1 MSSDRMTSAVLQPA
15 KHGFVVD
22 LAVGTRRT
30 QVRVFEFEEEA
41 FQGGVCEM
49 PKALAIPE
57 AIARLREAMEALREC
72 AFAASMAAHAEA
84 HAGSLSHDEGR
95 AAR

>member
-1 MSSDRMTSAVLQPA
+1 MSDDRMTSAVLQPA

-22 LAVGTRRT
+22 LEVGTRRT

-49 PKALAIPE
+49 PRVLTLPE
-57 AIARLREAMEALREC
+57 GIARLREAMEAMREC
-72 AFAASMAAHAEA
+72 AFAASMAANAEA
-84 HAGSLSHDEGR
+84 QAGSMSDDAGR
-95 AAR
+95 AVR

>member
-1 MSSDRMTSAVLQPA
+1 MSDDRMTSAALQPA

-22 LAVGTRRT
+22 LEVGTRRT

-49 PKALAIPE
+49 PRALTLPE
-57 AIARLREAMEALREC
+57 GIARLREAMEAMREC
-72 AFAASMAAHAEA
+72 AFAASMAANAEA
-84 HAGSLSHDEGR
+84 QAGSMSDDAGR